1 MQKIVNPDLQE
12 EKIILQSY
20 RKALPLIFLVILLS
34 IPDHAKAV
42 LRPFLTTETAVP
54 LERGETKLETG
65 LRYERFSSSN
75 KIYTLDAELT
85 TGIINNLEFLVDVP
99 FIFKRTEEDNVEGLG
114 DLSLKAKLRFLK
126 GREATPV
133 SIAGQLII
141 KFPSGDRGSR
151 LGTGEADVGLQL
163 IATEE
168 FPLITMHMNLG
179 YTFVGNPP
187 MQEFRDILNY
197 SIAFE
202 HEMIPDKLKLV
213 GELTG
218 HRQEDPTNSGDPLS
232 LLAGIVH
239 RLDKRVIIDGGVAI
253 GLTSI
258 SPDYTIN
265 VGVTY
270 NF

>member
-1 MQKIVNPDLQE
+1 MQKIVNPDLQQ
-12 EKIILQSY
+12 EKKILQSY
-20 RKALPLIFLVILLS
+20 RKALSLIFLVILLS

-54 LERGETKLETG
+54 LERGQTKLETG
-65 LRYERFSSSN
+65 LRYERFSSSD

-85 TGIINNLEFLVDVP
+85 TGIINNLEFLVAVP
-99 FIFKRTEEDNVEGLG
+99 FIFKRTEEDNVEGPG
-114 DLSLKAKLRFLK
+114 DLRLKAKLRFLK

-141 KFPSGDRGSR
+141 KFPSGDKDRG
-151 LGTGEADVGLQL
+151 LGSGEADVGFQL
-163 IATEE
+163 IASEE
-168 FPLITMHMNLG
+168 FPLITMHFNLG
-179 YTFVGNPP
+179 YTFIGNPP
-187 MQEFRDILNY
+187 MREMRDILNY
-197 SIAFE
+197 SLAFE
-202 HEMIPDKLKLV
+202 HEMIPNSLKLV

-218 HRQEDPTNSGDPLS
+218 HRQEDPAKSGDPLS
-232 LLAGIVH
+232 LFAGVAH
-239 RLDKRVIIDGGVAI
+239 RLDKQVTIDGGVAI